1 MKEKMEKL
9 IIFGNGKISKVI
21 YHFLKK
27 QFKVIAFTVD
37 SEFIKE
43 KSIYQLPVIAFENIE
58 KSYDPNVNNLII
70 AVGYIDMNNI
80 REQKY
85 LEAKQKGFNFINY
98 IHPSVEIH
106 DNFQIGENNVILDQ
120 VSIQP
125 FSKIGNSNFIW
136 SNAVLGH
143 GTSIENTNWVAS
155 NATISGDT
163 VIKSKCFIGVNS
175 TIGHNIV
182 IEKEN
187 FIGAHTLVTKNTKI
201 NEVYISKEGDKF
213 RLDSKRFLLFAKV

>member
-1 MKEKMEKL
+1 MEKL
-9 IIFGNGKISKVI
+9 IIYGNGKISQII

-37 SEFIKE
+37 SKFIKE
-43 KSIYQLPVIAFENIE
+43 KSIYKLPVIAFENIE
-58 KSYDPNVNNLII
+58 NFCDPNVNNLII
-70 AVGYIDMNNI
+70 AVGYIDMNNV

-85 LEAKQKGFNFINY
+85 FEAKQKGFNFINY

-125 FSKIGNSNFIW
+125 YSKIGNSNFIW

-143 GTSIENTNWVAS
+143 GTCIENTNWIAS

-163 VIKSKCFIGVNS
+163 IIKSKCFIGVNS
-175 TIGHNIV
+175 TIGHNIT
-182 IEKEN
+182 IEREN

>member
-1 MKEKMEKL
+1 MEKL
-9 IIFGNGKISKVI
+9 IIYGNGKISQII

-37 SEFIKE
+37 SKFIKE
-43 KSIYQLPVIAFENIE
+43 KSIYKLPVIAFENIE
-58 KSYDPNVNNLII
+58 NFCDPNVNNLII
-70 AVGYIDMNNI
+70 AVGYIDMNNV

-85 LEAKQKGFNFINY
+85 FEAKQKGFNFINY

-125 FSKIGNSNFIW
+125 YSKIGNSNFIW

-143 GTSIENTNWVAS
+143 GTCIENTNWIAS

-163 VIKSKCFIGVNS
+163 IIRSKCFIGVNS
-175 TIGHNIV
+175 TVGHNIT
-182 IEKEN
+182 IEREN

-213 RLDSKRFLLFAKV
+213 RLDSKRFLLFSKV

>member
-1 MKEKMEKL
+1 MEKL
-9 IIFGNGKISKVI
+9 IIYGNGKISRVL

-27 QFKVIAFTVD
+27 QFKLIAFTVD
-37 SEFIKE
+37 SKYIK
-43 KSIYQLPVIAFENIE
+43 KKDIYGLPVIPFENIE
-58 KSYDPNVNNLII
+58 NTYDPSVNNLII
-70 AVGYIDMNNI
+70 AVGYIDMNNL

-85 LEAKQKGFNFINY
+85 LEGKQKGFNFINY

-106 DNFQIGENNVILDQ
+106 DNFQIGENNVLLDQ

-125 FSKIGNSNFIW
+125 YSKIGNSNFIW

-143 GTSIENTNWVAS
+143 GACIENSNWIAS
-155 NATISGDT
+155 NATVSGDT
-163 VIKSKCFIGVNS
+163 TIKSKCFIGVNS
-175 TIGHNIV
+175 TIGHNV
-182 IEKEN
+182 VVGDEN
-187 FIGAHTLVTKNTKI
+187 FIGAHTLVTKNTKS

>member
-1 MKEKMEKL
+1 MEKL
-9 IIFGNGKISKVI
+9 IIYGNGKISKII

-37 SEFIKE
+37 SKFIKE
-43 KSIYQLPVIAFENIE
+43 KSIYKLPVIAFENIE
-58 KSYDPNVNNLII
+58 NFCDPNVNNLII
-70 AVGYIDMNNI
+70 AIGYINMNSV

-85 LEAKQKGFNFINY
+85 FEAKQKGFNFINY

-125 FSKIGNSNFIW
+125 YSKIGNSNFIW

-143 GTSIENTNWVAS
+143 GTCIENTNWIAS

-163 VIKSKCFIGVNS
+163 IIKSKCFIGVNS
-175 TIGHNIV
+175 TIGHNIT
-182 IEKEN
+182 IEREN

-213 RLDSKRFLLFAKV
+213 RLDSKRFLLFSKV